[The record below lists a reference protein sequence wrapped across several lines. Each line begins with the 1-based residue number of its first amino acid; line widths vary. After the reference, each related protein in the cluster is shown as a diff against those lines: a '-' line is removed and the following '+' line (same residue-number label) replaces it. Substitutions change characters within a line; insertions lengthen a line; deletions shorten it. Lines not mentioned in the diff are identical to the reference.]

1 MTTPLQTLGF
11 ELDNGIYKHKRAPIR
26 AVETHGGAGVRL
38 IYNIGDDFLSSLT
51 VDVKN
56 TEHEIRMGLVDFKNV
71 LTKLG
76 AIQG

>member
-11 ELDNGIYKHKRAPIR
+11 ELNAMGTYQHQRAPIR
-26 AVETHGGAGVRL
+26 AIVGGDYVRL
-38 IYNIGDDFLSSLT
+38 IYSIGEEFLSSLT

>member
-26 AVETHGGAGVRL
+26 AVVNGEYVRL
-38 IYNIGDDFLSSLT
+38 IYSIGEDFLSSLT